1 MDAFIFGITER
12 CLTLSMIKKFTC
24 FLAVT
29 LALFACNNA
38 AKKEPVTDT
47 DVATAFIRA
56 VLDNDFK
63 TAKKYLLN
71 DETNQQYFESN
82 QRQYESKDAAELSK
96 YKSSDIII
104 NSLEPLNDTTII
116 NYSNSYKKDI
126 KTKLR
131 LVRSNGQWLIDL
143 KYTFAENQ

>member
-1 MDAFIFGITER
+1 
-12 CLTLSMIKKFTC
+12 
-24 FLAVT
+24 
-29 LALFACNNA
+29 
-38 AKKEPVTDT
+38 
-47 DVATAFIRA
+47 
-56 VLDNDFK
+56 
-63 TAKKYLLN
+63 KYLLN
-71 DETNQQYFESN
+71 DETNQQDFESN

>member
-1 MDAFIFGITER
+1 
-12 CLTLSMIKKFTC
+12 MIKKFTC
-24 FLAVT
+24 FLAIT
-29 LALFACNNA
+29 LAFFSCNNSTN
-38 AKKEPVTDT
+38 KEPVTDT

-63 TAKKYLLN
+63 TAQKYLLN
-71 DETNQQYFESN
+71 DEANQQYFESN
-82 QRQYESKDAAELSK
+82 QRQYQSKDADELAK

-104 NSLEPLNDTTII
+104 NSLVPLSDTTII

-131 LVRSNGQWLIDL
+131 LVRRNGQWLIDL
-143 KYTFAENQ
+143 KYTFDKTSDQ

>member
-1 MDAFIFGITER
+1 
-12 CLTLSMIKKFTC
+12 
-24 FLAVT
+24 
-29 LALFACNNA
+29 
-38 AKKEPVTDT
+38 
-47 DVATAFIRA
+47 VANAFIRA

-63 TAKKYLLN
+63 TAQKYLLN
-71 DETNQQYFESN
+71 DETNQRYFESS
-82 QRQYESKDAAELSK
+82 QQQYQAKDAAELAK

-104 NSLEPLNDTTII
+104 NTLEPLNDTAII

-143 KYTFAENQ
+143 KYTFTETN